1 MSKDKK
7 HNLQARLKDH
17 FKSLPT
23 YFGSM
28 EMSYVSAS
36 NKDPQ
41 NKIVIQDEQ
50 DVFTFVMNMYDE
62 DKNLKDISEQYMVVV
77 YKNLLTEESFESKQ
91 YFLEEAKEL
100 LVNSRC
106 EVSQNAFRDYSDY
119 DYCYDKSVSLPIFME
134 CFFAIKPSNEGE
146 KELSEICSED
156 ENKLK
161 LVSEERDQYSKEYE
175 AAKEAFEKE
184 FEEKTLVSEIEA
196 MERELAQ
203 KKSQQKNL
211 VKQLKSK
218 HNLNHLKNLKKAK
231 EEESYHLRNMLWK
244 KWLYTI
250 KEKGLKINPKT
261 LFKKIK

>member
-23 YFGSM
+23 YFGRM

-50 DVFTFVMNMYDE
+50 DVFIFVMNMYDE
-62 DKNLKDISEQYMVVV
+62 DKNLKDISEQYMSIV
-77 YKNLLTEESFESKQ
+77 YNNLLTEESFESKQ

-106 EVSQNAFRDYSDY
+106 EVSKNVFQDYSDY
-119 DYCYDKSVSLPIFME
+119 DYCYDKSVSLPIFIE
-134 CFFAIKPSNEGE
+134 CFFAIKPSSEGE
-146 KELSEICSED
+146 EELSEICLED

-161 LVSEERDQYSKEYE
+161 LVLEERDLYSEEYE

-184 FEEKTLVSEIEA
+184 FEEKTLVPEIEA

-231 EEESYHLRNMLWK
+231 KEESYHLRNMLWK
-244 KWLYTI
+244 KYLYII
-250 KEKGLKINPKT
+250 KEKGLKINPKNS
-261 LFKKIK
+261 FKKN